1 MLMSYQLRELHS
13 SAWAPFLPWLR
24 ATASLLARSDGAS
37 ALPAHPLAAG
47 CALLVRL
54 CQPYAKPVFGLTQ
67 TTIGGLPVA
76 VTETVVLDKPFC
88 RLLHFE
94 RAGHH
99 AQPAVLLVAP
109 LSGHH
114 ATLLRE
120 TVRTMLPDFDVYV
133 TDWRDARTVALTG
146 GPFHLDDYVAY
157 LREFLCLLGPDSH
170 IVSICQSTVPVLAAV
185 SLMATRGEP
194 TPRSMTLMGG
204 PIDARRSPTAVNDL
218 ALSKPLAWFE
228 HQLIDTV
235 PGRYPGAGR
244 AVYPGF
250 LQHAAF
256 VTMNPER
263 HLASHLNYY
272 CDVSA
277 GDAEAAEAHRRFYD
291 EYNAVLDMA
300 ADYYLETV
308 QVVFQEFR
316 LARGTWAVDGEP
328 VRPQAIQ
335 ATALITVEGDQ
346 DDVCGP
352 GQTHAAHDLCMGL
365 DGSRKHQLTI
375 HGCGHFG
382 IFSGRVWRTEL
393 YPRLRQLIHQYDAC
407 AAAGS
412 SCASRA
418 DRLLLT
424 PCDGTAT
431 HPGTGR

>member
-13 SAWAPFLPWLR
+13 AAWAPFLPWLR
-24 ATASLLARSDGAS
+24 ATANLLAPSDGAS
-37 ALPAHPLAAG
+37 ARPTHPLAAG
-47 CALLVRL
+47 CELLVRL
-54 CQPYAKPVFGLTQ
+54 CQSYPKPVFGLTQ
-67 TTIGGLPVA
+67 TVIGGVPVA
-76 VTETVVLDKPFC
+76 VTETVVLDRPFC

-99 AQPAVLLVAP
+99 TQPAVLVVAP

-133 TDWRDARTVALTG
+133 TDWRDARTVPHTE

-157 LREFLCLLGPDSH
+157 LHEFLGLMGTDSH
-170 IVSICQSTVPVLAAV
+170 VVSICQSTVPVLAAV

-204 PIDARRSPTAVNDL
+204 PIDARRSPTAVNEL
-218 ALSKPLAWFE
+218 AVSKPLAWFE
-228 HQLIDTV
+228 RQLIDTV
-235 PGRYPGAGR
+235 PDRYPGAGR
-244 AVYPGF
+244 KVYPGF

-316 LARGTWAVDGEP
+316 LARGAWQVGGEP

-335 ATALITVEGDQ
+335 DTALITVEGER
-346 DDVCGP
+346 DDVCGL
-352 GQTHAAHDLCMGL
+352 GQTHAAHDLCTGL
-365 DGSRKHQLTI
+365 DSAHKHQLTI
-375 HGCGHFG
+375 RGCGHYG
-382 IFSGRVWRTEL
+382 IFSGSVWRTEI
-393 YPRLRQLIHQYDAC
+393 YPRLRQLIHQHHGS
-407 AAAGS
+407 AAAGP
-412 SCASRA
+412 SCESLAELPVA
-418 DRLLLT
+418 H
-424 PCDGTAT
+424 AT
-431 HPGTGR
+431 